1 MWATIGVKTLR
12 ILSYIGKVSGFVT
25 ALGSIPFI
33 DPKLGIII
41 FAAASIIK
49 DTTNR
54 IGDIV
59 DDGKANQSF
68 TG

>member
-1 MWATIGVKTLR
+1 MNAR
-12 ILSYIGKVSGFVT
+12 N
-25 ALGSIPFI
+25 
-33 DPKLGIII
+33 DPMLGIVI